1 MAKPKKEPLQS
12 NQHGAMLA
20 GKNLINQNSLITA
33 NPMNEAT
40 HERVWCPVR
49 RGLVE
54 RRKIK

>member
-1 MAKPKKEPLQS
+1 MAKSKKPALQS

-20 GKNLINQNSLITA
+20 GKNLINQNSLITV

-40 HERVWCPVR
+40 HERVWDADR
-49 RGLVE
+49 RCFVE